1 MTCWNTRP
9 QEKLWYIIY
18 NVAMQCLSIFIII
31 LDIVFVSSKQAKKH
45 RRNKKQRGSTRHL
58 VRSRAASIENLMNDF
73 EIDQLDNVD
82 DPTDES
88 TTGEGK

>member
-1 MTCWNTRP
+1 MYVKDKTVTCWNTRP

-45 RRNKKQRGSTRHL
+45 RRNKKQREFALMRNQGLLVSAGTGSRPEVI
-58 VRSRAASIENLMNDF
+58 VRVCIY
-73 EIDQLDNVD
+73 
-82 DPTDES
+82 
-88 TTGEGK
+88 

>member
-45 RRNKKQRGSTRHL
+45 RRNKKHKEFMMMRKEGLLVSLNTRSTPEVIRTSSRGVQANTF
-58 VRSRAASIENLMNDF
+58 I
-73 EIDQLDNVD
+73 
-82 DPTDES
+82 T
-88 TTGEGK
+88 